1 MRVGKF
7 RICASGLGLGA
18 MAVLASPAFAQSPG
32 GDATLKPIPLAGRL
46 TLGGVFAHAS
56 MPMKVVVWGLTAA
69 VLAAVATWLLQVVI
83 RQGRS
88 NGATGAIAYLSA
100 QAAAAPMFGLFGMA
114 YALMNGFIGI
124 ANVRPTPSLTVL
136 APGLAEAS
144 LSLGLGL
151 LAAAIA
157 VVGERHL
164 QAKLRASGRAEP
176 AAARPAPPLSDPA
189 RAIA

>member
-1 MRVGKF
+1 MGKF

-18 MAVLASPAFAQSPG
+18 MAVLASPAFAQPPG
-32 GDATLKPIPLAGRL
+32 GDAALKPIPLADRL
-46 TLGGVFAHAS
+46 TLSGVFAHAS
-56 MPMKVVVWGLTAA
+56 IPMKAVVWGLVAA
-69 VLAAVATWLLQVVI
+69 ALAAVATWLLQVVRI

-88 NGATGAIAYLSA
+88 NGTAGAIAYLSA

-114 YALMNGFIGI
+114 YALLNGFIGI

-157 VVGERHL
+157 VVGDRHL
-164 QAKLRASGRAEP
+164 RARLRRLDRPEP
-176 AAARPAPPLSDPA
+176 AAARPAPPISDPA
-189 RAIA
+189 RAVA

>member
-1 MRVGKF
+1 MWKVRNW
-7 RICASGLGLGA
+7 ASGLA
-18 MAVLASPAFAQSPG
+18 LAAIAATATPAFAEADASP
-32 GDATLKPIPLAGRL
+32 LLSPVPIADRL

-56 MPMKVVVWGLTAA
+56 IPMQVVLWGLTAA
-69 VLAAVATWLLQVVI
+69 VVAAAATWLLQIVRI
-83 RQGRS
+83 GQRRS
-88 NGATGAIAYLSA
+88 GGVAAGVAYLSA
-100 QAAAAPMFGLFGMA
+100 QAAAAPLFGLFGMA
-114 YALMNGFIGI
+114 YALLNGFIGI

-157 VVGERHL
+157 IVGHRHL
-164 QAKLRASGRAEP
+164 KARLHALDQAAP
-176 AAARPAPPLSDPA
+176 AAARPAPPLSHPA

>member
-1 MRVGKF
+1 
-7 RICASGLGLGA
+7 
-18 MAVLASPAFAQSPG
+18 
-32 GDATLKPIPLAGRL
+32 LKPIPLAGRL

-56 MPMKVVVWGLTAA
+56 MPMKVVVWGLAA
-69 VLAAVATWLLQVVI
+69 VVLAAVATWLVQVVHI

-88 NGATGAIAYLSA
+88 DGATGAISYLSA